1 MTDTAKSP
9 RQKEIL
15 SARDEEI
22 LRGAT
27 LLRDLT
33 RTLRDT
39 NISPET
45 DVFPHVAEYS
55 DPSPEP
61 LTAPSAVHLTDCS
74 SARFSASR
82 ALCGIMPAVISASTV
97 SMVLLFNISVGE
109 LSRTFLYQ
117 GPALIRLPSTGRA
130 GKAGP
135 KAVTNPASM
144 IGPFLS
150 LYQRSKESSPRSSSD
165 VSAAFTLLRKSE
177 ERGRPAVYQE
187 RCFRI
192 SRTATLSPLYST
204 ISAM

>member
-9 RQKEIL
+9 WQKEIL

-55 DPSPEP
+55 DPPPEP

-97 SMVLLFNISVGE
+97 SMVPLFNISEEE
-109 LSRTFLYQ
+109 LSRTFFIS
-117 GPALIRLPSTGRA
+117 GPRPHPS
-130 GKAGP
+130 
-135 KAVTNPASM
+135 S
-144 IGPFLS
+144 I
-150 LYQRSKESSPRSSSD
+150 YQRSRESRPRSSSD

-192 SRTATLSPLYST
+192 SRTAILSPLYST

>member
-9 RQKEIL
+9 RQKELL

-97 SMVLLFNISVGE
+97 SMVPLFNISAGE
-109 LSRTFLYQ
+109 LSRTFFIS
-117 GPALIRLPSTGRA
+117 GPRPH
-130 GKAGP
+130 P
-135 KAVTNPASM
+135 
-144 IGPFLS
+144 PFI
-150 LYQRSKESSPRSSSD
+150 YQRSRESSPRSRKEPGLHD
-165 VSAAFTLLRKSE
+165 RPVFKPLSAEQRE
-177 ERGRPAVYQE
+177 
-187 RCFRI
+187 
-192 SRTATLSPLYST
+192 
-204 ISAM
+204 

>member
-97 SMVLLFNISVGE
+97 SMVFLFNISAGE

-117 GPALIRLPSTGRA
+117 GPALIRLPSAGRA
-130 GKAGP
+130 GP
-135 KAVTNPASM
+135 EAVKNPVSM
-144 IGPFLS
+144 IGPFLG
-150 LYQRSKESSPRSSSD
+150 LYQRSRESSPRSSSD

-192 SRTATLSPLYST
+192 SRTAVLSPLYST

>member
-97 SMVLLFNISVGE
+97 SMVFLFNISAGE

-130 GKAGP
+130 QAP

>member
-9 RQKEIL
+9 RQKELL

-97 SMVLLFNISVGE
+97 SMVPRFNISAGE
-109 LSRTFLYQ
+109 LSRTFFILVRAPLSSVSSIHRQ
-117 GPALIRLPSTGRA
+117 RAAPEAVRNPVST
-130 GKAGP
+130 
-135 KAVTNPASM
+135 

-150 LYQRSKESSPRSSSD
+150 LCQRSKESRPRSSSD
-165 VSAAFTLLRKSE
+165 VSAAFALLRKSE

>member
-9 RQKEIL
+9 RQKELL

-97 SMVLLFNISVGE
+97 SMVLLFNISAGE
-109 LSRTFLYQ
+109 LSRTFFIS
-117 GPALIRLPSTGRA
+117 GPRSHPSSIRRQSTG
-130 GKAGP
+130 P
-135 KAVTNPASM
+135 EAVTNPVSM
-144 IGPFLS
+144 IGPFLG
-150 LYQRSKESSPRSSSD
+150 LYQRSRESSPRSSSD

-192 SRTATLSPLYST
+192 SRTAVLSPLYST
-204 ISAM
+204 ISAI